1 VTEVSVIM
9 PAYDAARFIGA
20 AIDSILAEA
29 PAALEVVVVDDGSRD
44 DTHAIVER
52 LSAADPRIRLIGQE
66 HAGVS
71 AARNKAVSS
80 ARGTFVAFLDADD
93 LWPAGRLARHLRL
106 LQQQPPRSVV
116 AGTIRLFGA
125 QDRGAS
131 AEPLRSVNLGA
142 LTMRRDLFAAH
153 GMFDP
158 TLRFFEDLDFLLR
171 LHDAGVAIALEDEVA
186 LLHRR
191 HEANMSGNLAVLQ
204 PDMVKALRHSM
215 MRRRAGRGSDRPF
228 PFVMPAASAAK
239 ARIAVARV
247 AQDAFR
253 GAGHEPA

>member
-1 VTEVSVIM
+1 MTEVSVIM

-93 LWPAGRLARHLRL
+93 L
-106 LQQQPPRSVV
+106 
-116 AGTIRLFGA
+116 
-125 QDRGAS
+125 
-131 AEPLRSVNLGA
+131 
-142 LTMRRDLFAAH
+142 
-153 GMFDP
+153 
-158 TLRFFEDLDFLLR
+158 
-171 LHDAGVAIALEDEVA
+171 
-186 LLHRR
+186 
-191 HEANMSGNLAVLQ
+191 
-204 PDMVKALRHSM
+204 
-215 MRRRAGRGSDRPF
+215 
-228 PFVMPAASAAK
+228 
-239 ARIAVARV
+239 
-247 AQDAFR
+247 
-253 GAGHEPA
+253 